1 MKRSLTGFLAA
12 ISVATCLLRGAIAE
26 DKFNP
31 YSQGVDPGATIQRL
45 DNGVVA
51 AIPSHR
57 SFYDHTVQI
66 VGEAL
71 NLINRNEH
79 EGASLDQRWYAFRRF
94 GKHLDQVLGARAV
107 RFYGGREPD
116 VLRFIADQYLSV
128 SPLEPDQDPGDMRF
142 FMARRDAESWDLVII
157 GHNGREV
164 ALKMVIRL
172 AYFFKFM
179 DESYKRAYVGGFDS
193 FLHKVKIY
201 LSTTP
206 ARQEFISFF
215 QLYGI
220 SDADAVIIGFQRD
233 ARAVLKESGIGCP
246 ERHSND
252 SLKINWYANAN
263 GNKVLLVSINGNR
276 IFASRAGEL
285 IKAIFETFRSPP
297 RTLIFLGSAGA
308 VASDQLV
315 GQIVAPTVVVANDY
329 FDPNQ
334 HGGKLAHI
342 IRNHA
347 AMIVPVKT
355 AHTSVE
361 NMVVETLNWA
371 TVNSQRR
378 IMTVDQELYHLINA
392 VNTSPHASNIK
403 IFVGLFVSDNVSAI
417 GEPYG
422 ATLQHAEDVI
432 ARTATVRREF
442 LGEVLVE
449 AGIIPHRSATV
460 PETFDCL
467 PVSAAGIAVSGD

>member
-1 MKRSLTGFLAA
+1 MKRSFTIVVAA
-12 ISVATCLLRGAIAE
+12 ISTATCLLRGAISE

-31 YSQGVDPGATIQRL
+31 YSRDVDPSVTLQRL

-51 AIPSHR
+51 AIPSHG
-57 SFYDHTVQI
+57 SFQDHTRKI

-71 NLINRNEH
+71 TLINRNEH

-94 GKHLDQVLGARAV
+94 GKHLDQVLGAREV
-107 RFYGGREPD
+107 RFYGGRESE
-116 VLRFIADQYLSV
+116 VLRLIADQYLSV
-128 SPLEPDQDPGDMRF
+128 SPLEPDQNAGDVRF
-142 FMARRDAESWDLVII
+142 FMARRETEDWDLVII

-164 ALKMVIRL
+164 ALKTVIRL
-172 AYFFKFM
+172 AYFFRFM
-179 DESYKRAYVGGFDS
+179 DERYERAYARGFYS
-193 FLHKVKIY
+193 FLGKVKIY
-201 LSTTP
+201 LSSTP

-220 SDADAVIIGFQRD
+220 TDADAVIIGFQRET
-233 ARAVLKESGIGCP
+233 RAVLKEAGIGCP

-252 SLKINWYANAN
+252 SLRVNWYANAN
-263 GNKVLLVSINGNR
+263 GKKVLLVSINGNR

-285 IKAIFETFRSPP
+285 IEAIFETFRSPP

-308 VASDQLV
+308 VASGQLV

-334 HGGKLAHI
+334 RSGKLAHI
-342 IRNHA
+342 IRNRA

-361 NMVVETLNWA
+361 NMVVETVNWA
-371 TVNSQRR
+371 TANSQRR

-392 VNTSPHASNIK
+392 VSTSPHASNIK
-403 IFVGLFVSDNVSAI
+403 LFVGMFVSDNVSAI
-417 GEPYG
+417 GEPHG
-422 ATLQHAEDVI
+422 ATLQHAEDMI
-432 ARTATVRREF
+432 ARTTAIRREF
-442 LGEVLVE
+442 LGKVLAE
-449 AGIIPHRSATV
+449 AQIISNSSAAV
-460 PETFDCL
+460 PEIFDCL
-467 PVSAAGIAVSGD
+467 PVSPADTAING